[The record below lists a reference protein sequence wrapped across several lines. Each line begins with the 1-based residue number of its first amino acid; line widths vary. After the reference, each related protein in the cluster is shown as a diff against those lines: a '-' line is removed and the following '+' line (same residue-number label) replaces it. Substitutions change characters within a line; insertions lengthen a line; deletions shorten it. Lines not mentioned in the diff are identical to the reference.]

1 MEDQEPARVLI
12 WVGHEQEK
20 ELLEAYELAIEARQQ
35 GGPAAEVA
43 EKYLVENAIRLHRQ
57 AEGMPFEGV
66 KASTTL
72 PPRDITI
79 ADEALVKG
87 QVDEL
92 LALLKGELEEKV
104 RGLFHSAWS
113 QQADR
118 HQSIEAGRRWVDA
131 YVRYLVF
138 VHGIHGAIEAGPEHG
153 VAHVD

>member
-1 MEDQEPARVLI
+1 MQAQEPARVLI
-12 WVGHEQEK
+12 WVGHEQE
-20 ELLEAYELAIEARQQ
+20 ELLLEAYELAIEARKQ
-35 GGPAAEVA
+35 GGPAAELA
-43 EKYLVENAIRLHRQ
+43 EKYLVETAIRLHRE

-66 KASTTL
+66 KPSTTAL
-72 PPRDITI
+72 PRDITI

-87 QVDEL
+87 QVDDV
-92 LALLKGELEEKV
+92 LALLKGALEEKV
-104 RGLFHSAWS
+104 RGLFDSAWS

-138 VHGIHGAIEAGPEHG
+138 VHGLHGAIEAGPEHG